1 MSAISIAC
9 ILLEIIRLQNS
20 TKIQSDL

>member
-9 ILLEIIRLQNS
+9 ILLEIIRLQNN